1 VRKAEVVV
9 KLDWK
14 FTRIIC
20 LILVI
25 CLSVFLFAKQASGE
39 GAGNNFSRDYAC
51 LWDALREDYPF
62 IPCIENMGIDVEQ
75 IERDYADR
83 TEKCRDVTEF
93 AEIIS
98 ELFYQMNNLAHLA
111 VVDASSYDEYRDLAE
126 AGVLDAAYREL
137 IFDSETHKTYEFM
150 PRKDKN
156 PTGSKPVPQIS
167 YYADERAVYMRIQ
180 TFSHA
185 CLERDRTVVAD
196 VLEQYPAAEN
206 VIFDITGNRGGSD
219 YYWMENI
226 VAPFGG
232 EYSYENILYFRDTPL
247 TRRFGLRDKAV
258 ELSSPAP
265 IEIIP
270 ESIAALNLSHMR
282 VNTVRCPDYGNSEIE
297 WSHLKR
303 WLLIDGG
310 TYSAADGFSAFCR
323 EAGWAELIG
332 TQTMGDGG
340 SAAPLMIRLPDTG
353 LLVQFSCAVT
363 LNSDGTVNAIAGTLP
378 DYRPKPK
385 ETALEAC
392 LRLIRAVNE

>member
-1 VRKAEVVV
+1 MRKAEIVV
-9 KLDWK
+9 KLYGK
-14 FTRIIC
+14 YTRIIC

-25 CLSVFLFAKQASGE
+25 CLNVLLPVKQASGE
-39 GAGNNFSRDYAC
+39 VAGNDFGGDYAC

-62 IPCIENMGIDVEQ
+62 IPCIEDMGIDVEK
-75 IERDYADR
+75 IERDYAGR
-83 TEKCRDVTEF
+83 AEKCSDVNEF
-93 AEIIS
+93 ADVIS

-111 VVDASSYDEYRDLAE
+111 VIDASSYDEYRDLAE
-126 AGVLDAAYREL
+126 AGVLDEAYREL
-137 IFDSETHKTYEFM
+137 ILDAETCKTYESM
-150 PRKDKN
+150 SRKDKDSA
-156 PTGSKPVPQIS
+156 GSKAVPQIR
-167 YYADERAVYMRIQ
+167 YYADERAVYMRFQ

-185 CLERDRTVVAD
+185 CFERDRKVVAD
-196 VLEQYPAAEN
+196 VLEQYPEAEN
-206 VIFDITGNRGGSD
+206 IIFDITGNRGGSD

-232 EYSYENILYFRDTPL
+232 EYSHESILYFRDTPL
-247 TRRFGLRDKAV
+247 TRRFGLMDKAV
-258 ELSSPAP
+258 ELSSLET
-265 IEIIP
+265 IEVIP

-297 WSHLKR
+297 WAHLKR

-392 LRLIRAVNE
+392 LRLIGAVN

>member
-1 VRKAEVVV
+1 M
-9 KLDWK
+9 
-14 FTRIIC
+14 C

-25 CLSVFLFAKQASGE
+25 FLSVFLLAKQASGE
-39 GAGNNFSRDYAC
+39 DMGDDFSGDYAC

-62 IPCIENMGIDVEQ
+62 IPCIEDMGIDVEQ
-75 IERDYADR
+75 IERDYAGR
-83 TEKCRDVTEF
+83 VEKCRDVTEF
-93 AEIIS
+93 ADVIS
-98 ELFYQMNNLAHLA
+98 ELFYQMNNLAHLE
-111 VVDASSYDEYRDLAE
+111 VVDAPAYDEYRDLAE
-126 AGVLDAAYREL
+126 EGVLDAAYREL
-137 IFDSETHKTYEFM
+137 IVDAQTRKTYESM
-150 PRKDKN
+150 PRKDKDSA
-156 PTGSKPVPQIS
+156 GRKAVPQIS

-196 VLEQYPAAEN
+196 VLEQYPEAEN

-232 EYSYENILYFRDTPL
+232 EYSYENILYFRNTPL
-247 TRRFGLRDKAV
+247 TRRFGLMDKAV
-258 ELSSPAP
+258 ELSSPEP

-282 VNTVRCPDYGNSEIE
+282 VNTVRCPDYSNSEIE
-297 WSHLKR
+297 RSHLKR
-303 WLLIDGG
+303 WVLIDGG
-310 TYSAADGFSAFCR
+310 TYSAADGFSAFCK
-323 EAGWAELIG
+323 ETGWAELIG
-332 TQTMGDGG
+332 AQTMGDGG
-340 SAAPLMIRLPDTG
+340 SAAPLLIRLPGTG

-378 DYRPKPK
+378 DFRPKPK